1 MIGTTQAGL
10 QQPSTIS
17 ACFTGP
23 WVGVESGPAPSLA
36 FRLMPTP
43 EPPPPTEP
51 PVKLACATCIQGHR
65 ASTCKHQD
73 GSKGPL
79 LVVKRRGR
87 PLSQCQACREKRFK
101 TGRHTRC
108 ICDAKPRSERSTT
121 TAAANASNASNASTT
136 TTTAP
141 TADVPDSSARSASS
155 PLSFANLLNP
165 CRCKRTGI
173 CTCCDTNAFYSVCS
187 KDECGSAC
195 NSCGPSAECK
205 KPIVQAHATKPALP
219 PIAPKPEPKAEP
231 ESPART
237 TLPPLQ
243 LPPTAS
249 VSGSC
254 CARREAADEAH
265 VPNKRRREDTMN
277 LLAQAADM
285 SRPYVPPCTCGP
297 VCRCAGCLKHT
308 QGRPYTASLAERP
321 NERMRDCNS
330 CVACDI
336 QLRNPSGIP
345 SVDRWITSESMPRGS
360 PAATAPSPYLSL
372 SRPV

>member
-1 MIGTTQAGL
+1 
-10 QQPSTIS
+10 
-17 ACFTGP
+17 
-23 WVGVESGPAPSLA
+23 
-36 FRLMPTP
+36 MPTP

-108 ICDAKPRSERSTT
+108 ICDAKPRTQRSHTT
-121 TAAANASNASNASTT
+121 TTNNASN
-136 TTTAP
+136 TAP
-141 TADVPDSSARSASS
+141 ASKSPKDVPDSSARSSSS

-173 CTCCDTNAFYSVCS
+173 CTCCDTFYSLCA
-187 KDECGSAC
+187 KDECGTAC
-195 NSCGPSAECK
+195 NSCGPSAGCQ
-205 KPIVQAHATKPALP
+205 KPIAPTLARKPPLP
-219 PIAPKPEPKAEP
+219 PIAPKPEVKTEQTL
-231 ESPART
+231 PARV

-249 VSGSC
+249 ASGSC
-254 CARREAADEAH
+254 CARREAEDETPM
-265 VPNKRRREDTMN
+265 PNKRRREDTMS

-285 SRPYVPPCTCGP
+285 SRPYVPPW
-297 VCRCAGCLKHT
+297 CLKHT
-308 QGRPYTASLAERP
+308 QGRPYNAAHAERP
-321 NERMRDCNS
+321 SERMRDCNS

-345 SVDRWITSESMPRGS
+345 SVDRWITSESMRHGS
-360 PAATAPSPYLSL
+360 VATTMPSPYLSL